1 MIEPLQIDPNN
12 VIALGN
18 KGLAL
23 DKLGRYEE
31 VIEEYDRILAIDPN
45 DINALGNKGL
55 DLDSLGRHEEAI
67 ELYDRVLSR

>member
-1 MIEPLQIDPNN
+1 M
-12 VIALGN
+12 IALGN

-31 VIEEYDRILAIDPN
+31 AIEEYDRILAIDPN

-55 DLDSLGRHEEAI
+55 DLDSLGRYEE
-67 ELYDRVLSR
+67 YRVV